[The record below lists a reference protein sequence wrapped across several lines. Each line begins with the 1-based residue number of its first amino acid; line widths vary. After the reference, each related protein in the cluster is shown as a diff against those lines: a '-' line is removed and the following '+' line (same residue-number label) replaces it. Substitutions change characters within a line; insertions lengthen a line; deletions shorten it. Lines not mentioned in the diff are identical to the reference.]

1 MIRLVLACLSAAV
14 TLGRVVG
21 LVLHA
26 VLPLRRRI
34 VTVQMRTA
42 LGTENVRPLAIKV
55 FMNQGVILVDTVRY
69 AYLSDREL
77 RRRIAIEGKE
87 HLDRAVSSGRGIM
100 MTTGHIGNWEIL
112 SHLPRLLPI
121 RFCVMA
127 DVRKDARLESI
138 IDGIRSRSGATILPP
153 KGKALMLIKELRKGN
168 TIGMV
173 IDQRGR
179 RRDGL
184 FCEVFGMP
192 APTNPPRRLSP
203 SRARHWSCPS
213 MPSGKARDT
222 AYGSKNPLMPVPSA
236 RGRRPSVISVSSCRH
251 GPHQWSGSTL
261 TSGSGSTAGGSG
273 DRP

>member
-1 MIRLVLACLSAAV
+1 
-14 TLGRVVG
+14 
-21 LVLHA
+21 
-26 VLPLRRRI
+26 
-34 VTVQMRTA
+34 
-42 LGTENVRPLAIKV
+42 
-55 FMNQGVILVDTVRY
+55 
-69 AYLSDREL
+69 
-77 RRRIAIEGKE
+77 
-87 HLDRAVSSGRGIM
+87 
-100 MTTGHIGNWEIL
+100 
-112 SHLPRLLPI
+112 
-121 RFCVMA
+121 MA

-192 APTNPPRRLSP
+192 APTNPAPAFIAVKGQALV
-203 SRARHWSCPS
+203 
-213 MPSGKARDT
+213 
-222 AYGSKNPLMPVPSA
+222 LPVYAIREGQGYRIRFEEPVDACSFGQ
-236 RGRRPSVISVSSCRH
+236 GRRPSVISVSSCRH